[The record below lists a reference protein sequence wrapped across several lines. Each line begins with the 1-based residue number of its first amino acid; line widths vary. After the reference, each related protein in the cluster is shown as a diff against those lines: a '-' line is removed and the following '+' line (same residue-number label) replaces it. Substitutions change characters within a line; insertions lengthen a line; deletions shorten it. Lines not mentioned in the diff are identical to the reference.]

1 MGIQSIS
8 ENFPKPK
15 FPWLSLRS
23 PFSIDGAPVLGGLEY
38 RVCYWI
44 EHGVHHLEIPQT
56 SHNSIRKVGFLG
68 DDDELVIMAPVQGC
82 LIRWDSI
89 EDRPTAVIEAA
100 VWWRARLDGT
110 HG

>member
-1 MGIQSIS
+1 VEAVSKIFATSQ
-8 ENFPKPK
+8 
-15 FPWLSLRS
+15 RS
-23 PFSIDGAPVLGGLEY
+23 NTTTY
-38 RVCYWI
+38 R